1 MDSVLSGEETLEI
14 ASPGD
19 YSDDEIKKRQSL
31 GESMHLLNMMD
42 YSIDASPSEMRD
54 SASDY
59 IDRNSKK
66 FKTSSRA
73 PSSPSP
79 RRRSRAVKKT
89 KFRAGTRAFIEVDGD
104 LTSNQEELLRSITN
118 TVRSILKG
126 K

>member
-1 MDSVLSGEETLEI
+1 MH
-14 ASPGD
+14 
-19 YSDDEIKKRQSL
+19 SL
-31 GESMHLLNMMD
+31 KMSH
-42 YSIDASPSEMRD
+42 SIDASPSEMRD

-59 IDRNSKK
+59 INKNSMK
-66 FKTSSRA
+66 FKTISRS

-89 KFRAGTRAFIEVDGD
+89 KFRAGARAFIEVDGD

-118 TVRSILKG
+118 MVRSILKG